1 MPSPLI
7 VTLDGPAGVGKSS
20 LARRLAAALGIGYLD
35 TGAMFRAVAWRLGPG
50 SWDWGPQRLE
60 NGLKDL
66 RFELRDLDGEQVLFL
81 DSEPLDPDIRT
92 EEVGMWASNLAAIP
106 AVREFLKQAQ
116 RDIGQSASLVA
127 EGRDMG
133 SVVFPRARC
142 KFFLE
147 AEAME
152 RARRRWLQLK
162 AMGRDADL
170 EEIADQTRR
179 RDRQDRERA
188 VAPLAPAPDAA
199 LIDTTRLSEDQVFE
213 RLLGLVR
220 AARP

>member
-66 RFELRDLDGEQVLFL
+66 RFELRDLDGEQVLFM